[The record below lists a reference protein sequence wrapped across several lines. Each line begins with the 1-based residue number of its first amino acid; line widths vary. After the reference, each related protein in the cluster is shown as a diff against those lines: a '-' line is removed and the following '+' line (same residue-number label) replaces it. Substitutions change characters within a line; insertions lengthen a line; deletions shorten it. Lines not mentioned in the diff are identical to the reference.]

1 MSKDFGDSEGEV
13 DFNIIQRLVRVE
25 RRLYALEEKTSIQ
38 LANRIDQ
45 LEGRAT
51 DLEEQLQRS
60 PSESWR
66 KLENL
71 TELQLRYVIDFL
83 EGEQADLQDDIDDA
97 RRSERANPEGL
108 RADLASQIVSDALEI
123 ILQALRGE

>member
-1 MSKDFGDSEGEV
+1 MSKDFDEGEV
-13 DFNIIQRLVRVE
+13 DFNIIQRFVRVE
-25 RRLYALEEKTSIQ
+25 HRLYALEEKTRIQ

-83 EGEQADLQDDIDDA
+83 ESEQADLQDDIDDA
-97 RRSERANPEGL
+97 NRANRSTL
-108 RADLASQIVSDALEI
+108 VARADLASQIVSDALEI